1 MSTGGGSKMGVKSDS
16 GKDHSSSGGGGGGGG
31 MSDDNN
37 SNGTPLSD
45 MAQGSANGGG
55 GGSAAVSGL
64 PPNSHHGGSN
74 GNNGPPPGGLVTGHH
89 YQQPHP
95 AHHLHQRHHFH
106 HAHEQQQQQRQQQ
119 HSNNNGG
126 SSIIGAGGDTSET
139 GSFYDQKT
147 DLSSPPAGTGPAG
160 INHHHHLEDQD
171 GLGPLP
177 LKWEKAYT
185 DSGEVYFIDHNTGTS
200 HWLDPRLSK
209 FQKKS
214 LEDCQDDELPYGWEK
229 ICDPHYGTYYID
241 HVNRKTQYENPVLQA
256 KRMQERGGSGAGG
269 SGGGGGVGGGM
280 NAAGSDG
287 PMGPLDNG
295 PSGLDAPAN
304 GGSVGSGVIGNG
316 GGGRVNHFTKNP
328 ALLRGERLMTTL
340 VKSTRGLGFTIVGGD
355 DSVEEFLQIKSIVP
369 NGPAWLDGRLKMGD
383 VLVYV
388 NDICV
393 LGFTHH
399 EMVNI
404 FQSIM
409 PGEEVHLDVC
419 RGYQLPFDPNDPNTE
434 VVTTIAVDGLTNGG
448 GGVVTDS
455 ELKFLENGG
464 FLDPAAGRSSDVP
477 HKNPLAKI
485 QSSGGGGGSVIT
497 SNGGDVYFNDTL
509 SYQQHYKG
517 KTVGGA
523 FEMPELLHINIV
535 KSDNGFGFT
544 ITDSSYGQRVKK
556 ILDRQCCKNL
566 QEGDVLLSINSISVK
581 DMSHNEVVQVLKDC
595 PKNIETTLKVQRGP
609 GGLFGGGGVGG
620 GSVAAAVHP
629 PPGGSSKLSN
639 KLRKGIEMAKF
650 SGGSS
655 GGGLLK
661 KEGPGG
667 SSLLGN
673 GSLFRSKTPTADLY
687 STQPKEI
694 LPTRPKTPLVDTRAR
709 AKTPS
714 LPLAD
719 LNADEIELDGG
730 KLQVATTENGGRL
743 ELNLKSNGSS
753 HDTDS
758 IANDIGMYHQADEQ
772 YHHHAQLK
780 HSNLS
785 DRLGELTISSSN
797 NSEAALYHHHQPPF
811 LHQQHHQQQQQQLLL
826 QHPAGTGGPYHN
838 PNGGGNSMGGMGSY
852 NQLYSPPLVPPP
864 PAGGQPPYHHENC
877 FCYDCQDYQQRQ
889 QQQHQQQQRHLQ
901 QLQQQHLMNQ
911 RHQLP
916 PGSAAA
922 MHTVS
927 SPSPHLQQSHQ
938 QHQQQQHSAPYNL
951 PPQMSDNIGK
961 RLNEYLMDR
970 KRSLHQGPPG
980 VQIGPP
986 PPVPQYDNLHYPQ
999 QQQQH
1004 MAPSHHQ
1011 SLHLLHG
1018 HHPAPAHALYDAM
1031 PPQQPSPSS
1040 SQQQQAYYGG
1050 AGVGMHQPGTANW
1063 MLGQGHQQQSQLSP
1077 SQHHFYAGG
1086 NGGGGG
1092 YSGVNGGLPLTS
1104 QQLDEYTLS
1113 EVTLERQALG
1123 FGFRIVGGTEEGSQV
1138 TVGHIVPGGA
1148 ADKDTR
1154 IATGDEILN
1163 INGVNVENASH
1174 HRVVQLM
1181 GEAGLRGQVTMILR
1195 RRQLS
1200 KPPAAAGGV
1209 GAGSGAPPPPNPRY
1223 PYTVLVTRKENEGF
1237 GFVIISSSGQFLGS
1251 SIGDLIPGSPAER
1264 CGELKIGDRIIAV
1277 NSIDITGMS
1286 HSDVVN
1292 LIKESGLQVKLTI
1305 DSPRDGIMHPAIGS
1319 LIQPSVPTATSAAN
1333 GSPQNGGLGGGG
1345 PPQVLSSNT
1354 DLYVSSNS
1362 TSGGS
1367 TNGPTI
1373 NRYPAIIS

>member
-1 MSTGGGSKMGVKSDS
+1 MSQSGPIGTSNMGVKSDT
-16 GKDHSSSGGGGGGGG
+16 GKDAPQGGVSNDNNAQGGPSTVNSLEGNNNGQSAAVNGVTGSSGGL
-31 MSDDNN
+31 
-37 SNGTPLSD
+37 PPV
-45 MAQGSANGGG
+45 NGG
-55 GGSAAVSGL
+55 
-64 PPNSHHGGSN
+64 N
-74 GNNGPPPGGLVTGHH
+74 GNNNSSNNLP
-89 YQQPHP
+89 PHP
-95 AHHLHQRHHFH
+95 HHHNQHLQQHNHHHHHHLQM
-106 HAHEQQQQQRQQQ
+106 QQQQQQ
-119 HSNNNGG
+119 SNDG
-126 SSIIGAGGDTSET
+126 SVSIATGDSET

-147 DLSSPPAGTGPAG
+147 DLSS
-160 INHHHHLEDQD
+160 HHLEDED

-177 LKWEKAYT
+177 PKWEKAYT

-256 KRMQERGGSGAGG
+256 KRMQERGSTSDGNGPGPLDPSGQLGAN
-269 SGGGGGVGGGM
+269 GGGVPVGGG
-280 NAAGSDG
+280 
-287 PMGPLDNG
+287 
-295 PSGLDAPAN
+295 
-304 GGSVGSGVIGNG
+304 V
-316 GGGRVNHFTKNP
+316 GGRVNHFTKNP
-328 ALLRGERLMTTL
+328 ANLRGERLMTTL
-340 VKSTRGLGFTIVGGD
+340 VKSIRGLGFTIVGGD
-355 DSVEEFLQIKSIVP
+355 DNVEEFLQIKSIVP
-369 NGPAWLDGRLKMGD
+369 NGPAWMDGQLKMGD

-404 FQSIM
+404 FQSIL

-419 RGYQLPFDPNDPNTE
+419 RGYPLPFDPNDPNTE
-434 VVTTIAVDGLTNGG
+434 VVTTIAVDGLVQNGG
-448 GGVVTDS
+448 AVIADG

-464 FLDPAAGRSSDVP
+464 FMMDHPPSGSSDVQ

-485 QSSGGGGGSVIT
+485 QSSAMHGNGPTIT

-509 SYQQHYKG
+509 SYQQHYNKG
-517 KTVGGA
+517 KPYDLV
-523 FEMPELLHINIV
+523 PEILHINIV

-566 QEGDVLLSINSISVK
+566 QEGDVLLSINSIPVK

-609 GGLFGGGGVGG
+609 GAVGG
-620 GSVAAAVHP
+620 GMLVGPGAVSSSSLP
-629 PPGGSSKLSN
+629 ASSKLTN
-639 KLRKGIEMAKF
+639 KLRKSIEMAKF
-650 SGGSS
+650 GGN
-655 GGGLLK
+655 GGMVK
-661 KEGPGG
+661 KDGPG
-667 SSLLGN
+667 N
-673 GSLFRSKTPTADLY
+673 LFRSKTPTADLY
-687 STQPKEI
+687 STQTKEI

-714 LPLAD
+714 LPLAE
-719 LNADEIELDGG
+719 LNAEEIELDGAGG
-730 KLQVATTENGGRL
+730 KSVTDSKL
-743 ELNLKSNGSS
+743 ELNMKSNSS
-753 HDTDS
+753 THDNDS
-758 IANDIGMYHQADEQ
+758 IANDIGL
-772 YHHHAQLK
+772 YHHHHHHQLHGEDQYQHHLQHAGHMK
-780 HSNLS
+780 HPNLA
-785 DRLGELTISSSN
+785 DRLGELTIGSSN
-797 NSEAALYHHHQPPF
+797 NSTSDTAIYHNHGQSGN
-811 LHQQHHQQQQQQLLL
+811 
-826 QHPAGTGGPYHN
+826 HPYPTGGGFHQTNAMGGP
-838 PNGGGNSMGGMGSY
+838 GGGPPGGGGGGGY

-864 PAGGQPPYHHENC
+864 PVPPLGQGPYHHDNC
-877 FCYDCQDYQQRQ
+877 FCYDCQDLR
-889 QQQHQQQQRHLQ
+889 QQHQQQQQHHIQ
-901 QLQQQHLMNQ
+901 QQQQQQQHLMNRQ
-911 RHQLP
+911 FSSQQMHQ
-916 PGSAAA
+916 
-922 MHTVS
+922 MN
-927 SPSPHLQQSHQ
+927 PSPHGTYS
-938 QHQQQQHSAPYNL
+938 L

-961 RLNEYLMDR
+961 RLNDYLMDR
-970 KRSLHQGPPG
+970 KRSMQQTGNPGPP
-980 VQIGPP
+980 VGPI
-986 PPVPQYDNLHYPQ
+986 PQYDNLYLPHHHPLQQGGGPPHPPMHHLQQSPGGGGGGMSLYDTQQQPPMASHFYGNPPTGLHGPPGNGWKMVGPPGQ

-1004 MAPSHHQ
+1004 
-1011 SLHLLHG
+1011 
-1018 HHPAPAHALYDAM
+1018 
-1031 PPQQPSPSS
+1031 
-1040 SQQQQAYYGG
+1040 
-1050 AGVGMHQPGTANW
+1050 
-1063 MLGQGHQQQSQLSP
+1063 SP
-1077 SQHHFYAGG
+1077 SQHPHHHIYGGPGMGG
-1086 NGGGGG
+1086 NNG
-1092 YSGVNGGLPLTS
+1092 YGAGVHHG
-1104 QQLDEYTLS
+1104 LDEYSLT

-1200 KPPAAAGGV
+1200 KPMV
-1209 GAGSGAPPPPNPRY
+1209 PPPPPLPPNPRY
-1223 PYTVLVTRKENEGF
+1223 PYNVLVTRKDNEGF

-1319 LIQPSVPTATSAAN
+1319 LIQPSVPTSVPN
-1333 GSPQNGGLGGGG
+1333 GIGGNINGGG
-1345 PPQVLSSNT
+1345 PMLSSNT

-1362 TSGGS
+1362 TVSGS
-1367 TNGPTI
+1367 NGPTI

>member
-1 MSTGGGSKMGVKSDS
+1 MSQSAGGTSNNSSSNSMGVKSDS
-16 GKDHSSSGGGGGGGG
+16 SAGPAEHALSGGVGN
-31 MSDDNN
+31 DNHGN
-37 SNGTPLSD
+37 
-45 MAQGSANGGG
+45 
-55 GGSAAVSGL
+55 SAAGNV
-64 PPNSHHGGSN
+64 NS
-74 GNNGPPPGGLVTGHH
+74 LE
-89 YQQPHP
+89 
-95 AHHLHQRHHFH
+95 R
-106 HAHEQQQQQRQQQ
+106 RQ
-119 HSNNNGG
+119 SNNNGG
-126 SSIIGAGGDTSET
+126 GPPNGGLPPLPPPANGGTGNNGSNSMPPPHPSQHQHHQHNNHHHHHHLQMQQQQQQSNDGSISIATGDSET

-147 DLSSPPAGTGPAG
+147 DLSSHH
-160 INHHHHLEDQD
+160 HHHHLDDED

-177 LKWEKAYT
+177 PKWEKAFT

-256 KRMQERGGSGAGG
+256 KRMQERGGA
-269 SGGGGGVGGGM
+269 GGGGSSSTM
-280 NAAGSDG
+280 LHHDG
-287 PMGPLDNG
+287 
-295 PSGLDAPAN
+295 
-304 GGSVGSGVIGNG
+304 GNG
-316 GGGRVNHFTKNP
+316 GGPGGSGPHDTGGSGQLGANGAGSAGGGPGRVNHFTKNP
-328 ALLRGERLMTTL
+328 GQLRGERLMTTL
-340 VKSTRGLGFTIVGGD
+340 VKSIRGLGFTIVGGD
-355 DSVEEFLQIKSIVP
+355 DNVEEFLQIKSIVP
-369 NGPAWLDGRLKMGD
+369 NGPAWMDGQLKMGD

-399 EMVNI
+399 EMVNV
-404 FQSIM
+404 FQSIL

-419 RGYQLPFDPNDPNTE
+419 RGYPLPFDPNDPNTE
-434 VVTTIAVDGLTNGG
+434 VVTTIAVDGLVQNGG
-448 GGVVTDS
+448 AMIADG

-464 FLDPAAGRSSDVP
+464 FLVDHPSGASDGVA
-477 HKNPLAKI
+477 HKNPLAKL
-485 QSSGGGGGSVIT
+485 QASAGNGPTIT

-509 SYQQHYKG
+509 SYQQHYNKG
-517 KTVGGA
+517 KQQQQQQQAYELVV
-523 FEMPELLHINIV
+523 PEVLHINIV

-566 QEGDVLLSINSISVK
+566 QEGDVLLSINSIPVK

-609 GGLFGGGGVGG
+609 GALMASGGAGAGPI
-620 GSVAAAVHP
+620 STASLPA
-629 PPGGSSKLSN
+629 SSKLTN
-639 KLRKGIEMAKF
+639 KLRKSIEMAKF
-650 SGGSS
+650 GGN
-655 GGGLLK
+655 GGLLK
-661 KEGPGG
+661 KDGPG
-667 SSLLGN
+667 N
-673 GSLFRSKTPTADLY
+673 LFRSKTPTADLY
-687 STQPKEI
+687 STQTKEV

-714 LPLAD
+714 LPLAE
-719 LNADEIELDGG
+719 LNAEEIELDGAGGG
-730 KLQVATTENGGRL
+730 KSVTDSKL
-743 ELNLKSNGSS
+743 ELNMKSNSSS
-753 HDTDS
+753 HDNDS
-758 IANDIGMYHQADEQ
+758 IANDIGL
-772 YHHHAQLK
+772 YHHHHHHLPHHHHLLHGEDQFGQVHHPGLMK
-780 HSNLS
+780 HSNLA
-785 DRLGELTISSSN
+785 DRLGELTIGGSSN
-797 NSEAALYHHHQPPF
+797 NSTSDMAIYHHHNNHGQGVGGAAGHPYQTPGGFHPP
-811 LHQQHHQQQQQQLLL
+811 
-826 QHPAGTGGPYHN
+826 
-838 PNGGGNSMGGMGSY
+838 NSMGGPPGGGGGY

-864 PAGGQPPYHHENC
+864 PVPPLGQATYHHDNC
-877 FCYDCQDYQQRQ
+877 FCYDCQDYRQ
-889 QQQHQQQQRHLQ
+889 QQQQQQHHLQ
-901 QLQQQHLMNQ
+901 QQQHLMNRQ
-911 RHQLP
+911 FSSQQ
-916 PGSAAA
+916 
-922 MHTVS
+922 MH
-927 SPSPHLQQSHQ
+927 PMNASPHGTYS
-938 QHQQQQHSAPYNL
+938 L

-961 RLNEYLMDR
+961 RLNDYLMDR
-970 KRSLHQGPPG
+970 KRSMQQPGNPSGPP
-980 VQIGPP
+980 IGGA
-986 PPVPQYDNLHYPQ
+986 VPQYDNLYLPHHLPQQGGGGVPMHHPMQQSPNGGNGMALYDTQQQQQQFYGNPGGPMHGPPGNNGWKMGQ

-1004 MAPSHHQ
+1004 
-1011 SLHLLHG
+1011 
-1018 HHPAPAHALYDAM
+1018 
-1031 PPQQPSPSS
+1031 
-1040 SQQQQAYYGG
+1040 
-1050 AGVGMHQPGTANW
+1050 
-1063 MLGQGHQQQSQLSP
+1063 SP
-1077 SQHHFYAGG
+1077 SQHQLPAHHGIYGGPAGSSN
-1086 NGGGGG
+1086 NGYGGHG
-1092 YSGVNGGLPLTS
+1092 
-1104 QQLDEYTLS
+1104 LDEYTLT

-1200 KPPAAAGGV
+1200 KPM
-1209 GAGSGAPPPPNPRY
+1209 APPPPPLPPNPRY
-1223 PYTVLVTRKENEGF
+1223 PYNVLVTRKENEGF

-1319 LIQPSVPTATSAAN
+1319 LIQPSVPTSL
-1333 GSPQNGGLGGGG
+1333 PNGGGMNGGGGGAAGGGG
-1345 PPQVLSSNT
+1345 PMLSSNT

-1362 TSGGS
+1362 TTASGS
-1367 TNGPTI
+1367 NGPTI

>member
-1 MSTGGGSKMGVKSDS
+1 MSTSGGSKMGVKSDS
-16 GKDHSSSGGGGGGGG
+16 GKDHSSSGGG

-37 SNGTPLSD
+37 SNSTPLSD
-45 MAQGSANGGG
+45 MAQVANGGG
-55 GGSAAVSGL
+55 SSSNNSNVGGGGMTNGGSAASGL
-64 PPNSHHGGSN
+64 SPIGHGGNN
-74 GNNGPPPGGLVTGHH
+74 GNNGPPPGGLVTHH

-95 AHHLHQRHHFH
+95 AHLHQRHHFH
-106 HAHEQQQQQRQQQ
+106 HHEQQHQQP
-119 HSNNNGG
+119 NGG
-126 SSIIGAGGDTSET
+126 SSIIAAGDTSET

-147 DLSSPPAGTGPAG
+147 DLSSPVGTGTAG
-160 INHHHHLEDQD
+160 INHHLEDQD

-256 KRMQERGGSGAGG
+256 KRMQEQGG
-269 SGGGGGVGGGM
+269 SGGAGGGGIGTSSG
-280 NAAGSDG
+280 G
-287 PMGPLDNG
+287 PMRPLDNG
-295 PSGLDAPAN
+295 PPGLDAPGS
-304 GGSVGSGVIGNG
+304 GGVASGVIGNG
-316 GGGRVNHFTKNP
+316 GVGGGRVNHFTKNP
-328 ALLRGERLMTTL
+328 AMLRGERLMTTL

-448 GGVVTDS
+448 AVTDS

-464 FLDPAAGRSSDVP
+464 FLDPAGRSSDVP

-485 QSSGGGGGSVIT
+485 QSPGGVVT

-581 DMSHNEVVQVLKDC
+581 DMTHNEVVQVLKDC

-609 GGLFGGGGVGG
+609 GGLFGGG
-620 GSVAAAVHP
+620 SVAAANVHP
-629 PPGGSSKLSN
+629 PPGGSSKLTN
-639 KLRKGIEMAKF
+639 KLRKGIELAKF
-650 SGGSS
+650 GGSSS

-661 KEGPGG
+661 KEGGGPGG
-667 SSLLGN
+667 SLLGN

-687 STQPKEI
+687 STQTKEI

-730 KLQVATTENGGRL
+730 KLQVATENGGRL

-772 YHHHAQLK
+772 YHHHTHLK

-797 NSEAALYHHHQPPF
+797 NSEAALYHHHQPAF
-811 LHQQHHQQQQQQLLL
+811 LHQQQQQQL
-826 QHPAGTGGPYHN
+826 QHSAGAGGPYHN
-838 PNGGGNSMGGMGSY
+838 PNGGNNMGGVGGY

-864 PAGGQPPYHHENC
+864 PVPPLSAGGQPPYHHENC
-877 FCYDCQDYQQRQ
+877 FCYECQDYQQRQ
-889 QQQHQQQQRHLQ
+889 QQQQQQRHLQ
-901 QLQQQHLMNQ
+901 QLHHHQQQQQQHLMNQ

-916 PGSAAA
+916 PGNAS
-922 MHTVS
+922 MHNVG
-927 SPSPHLQQSHQ
+927 SPSPHLQQP
-938 QHQQQQHSAPYNL
+938 HQQQQQQQQQHNAPYNL

-980 VQIGPP
+980 AQIGPP

-999 QQQQH
+999 H
-1004 MAPSHHQ
+1004 MPPPHHQ

-1018 HHPAPAHALYDAM
+1018 HHPAPTHALYDAM

-1040 SQQQQAYYGG
+1040 QHHHHQPYYGG
-1050 AGVGMHQPGTANW
+1050 GPVGVGMNQSGNANW
-1063 MLGQGHQQQSQLSP
+1063 MLGQGQHQQSQLSP

-1086 NGGGGG
+1086 GGG
-1092 YSGVNGGLPLTS
+1092 YPGVNAGLPLSS

-1200 KPPAAAGGV
+1200 KPPA
-1209 GAGSGAPPPPNPRY
+1209 PPPNPRY

-1319 LIQPSVPTATSAAN
+1319 LIQPSVPTTTSAA
-1333 GSPQNGGLGGGG
+1333 GSPQNGGTVGGG

>member
-785 DRLGELTISSSN
+785 DR
-797 NSEAALYHHHQPPF
+797 ALP
-811 LHQQHHQQQQQQLLL
+811 
-826 QHPAGTGGPYHN
+826 
-838 PNGGGNSMGGMGSY
+838 
-852 NQLYSPPLVPPP
+852 
-864 PAGGQPPYHHENC
+864 
-877 FCYDCQDYQQRQ
+877 
-889 QQQHQQQQRHLQ
+889 
-901 QLQQQHLMNQ
+901 
-911 RHQLP
+911 
-916 PGSAAA
+916 
-922 MHTVS
+922 
-927 SPSPHLQQSHQ
+927 
-938 QHQQQQHSAPYNL
+938 
-951 PPQMSDNIGK
+951 
-961 RLNEYLMDR
+961 
-970 KRSLHQGPPG
+970 
-980 VQIGPP
+980 IGPP

>member
-1 MSTGGGSKMGVKSDS
+1 MGVKSDS
-16 GKDHSSSGGGGGGGG
+16 GKDAPQGGVSNGSDNNAQGGNGGDGVNNGPPTLNGIVTGSSSGGPPSG
-31 MSDDNN
+31 NN
-37 SNGTPLSD
+37 
-45 MAQGSANGGG
+45 
-55 GGSAAVSGL
+55 AVNNL
-64 PPNSHHGGSN
+64 PPHPHQHMHQQHNHH
-74 GNNGPPPGGLVTGHH
+74 HH
-89 YQQPHP
+89 
-95 AHHLHQRHHFH
+95 HHLQM
-106 HAHEQQQQQRQQQ
+106 QQQQQQ
-119 HSNNNGG
+119 SNDG
-126 SSIIGAGGDTSET
+126 SVSIATGDSET
-139 GSFYDQKT
+139 GSYYDQKT
-147 DLSSPPAGTGPAG
+147 DLSS
-160 INHHHHLEDQD
+160 HHLDDED

-177 LKWEKAYT
+177 PKWEKAYT

-256 KRMQERGGSGAGG
+256 KRMQERGGSSLTVDGNNGPV
-269 SGGGGGVGGGM
+269 GGGGGGGPLLDANGQ
-280 NAAGSDG
+280 
-287 PMGPLDNG
+287 PMG
-295 PSGLDAPAN
+295 AN
-304 GGSVGSGVIGNG
+304 GNG
-316 GGGRVNHFTKNP
+316 GPGSAGAIGGRVNHFTKNP
-328 ALLRGERLMTTL
+328 GSLRGERLMTTL
-340 VKSTRGLGFTIVGGD
+340 VKSIRGLGFTIVGGD
-355 DSVEEFLQIKSIVP
+355 DNVEEFLQIKSIVP
-369 NGPAWLDGRLKMGD
+369 NGPAWMDGQLKMGD

-404 FQSIM
+404 FQSIL

-419 RGYQLPFDPNDPNTE
+419 RGYPLPFDPNDPNTE
-434 VVTTIAVDGLTNGG
+434 VVTTIAVDGLVQNGG
-448 GGVVTDS
+448 AVIADG

-464 FLDPAAGRSSDVP
+464 FMVDHSAPSSDGVQ

-485 QSSGGGGGSVIT
+485 QSSAVHGNGPTIT

-509 SYQQHYKG
+509 SYQQHYNKG
-517 KTVGGA
+517 KPYDLV
-523 FEMPELLHINIV
+523 PEILHINIV

-566 QEGDVLLSINSISVK
+566 QEGDVLLSINSIPVK

-609 GGLFGGGGVGG
+609 GAGAGGLLVGPGVGPV
-620 GSVAAAVHP
+620 SSSSLPA
-629 PPGGSSKLSN
+629 SSKLTN
-639 KLRKGIEMAKF
+639 KLRKSIEMAKF
-650 SGGSS
+650 GGN
-655 GGGLLK
+655 GGAMLK
-661 KEGPGG
+661 KDGPA
-667 SSLLGN
+667 N
-673 GSLFRSKTPTADLY
+673 LFRSKTPTADLY
-687 STQPKEI
+687 STQTKEI

-714 LPLAD
+714 LPLAE
-719 LNADEIELDGG
+719 LNAEEIELDGAGG
-730 KLQVATTENGGRL
+730 KSVTDSKL
-743 ELNLKSNGSS
+743 ELNMKSNSSS
-753 HDTDS
+753 HDNDS
-758 IANDIGMYHQADEQ
+758 IANDIGGL
-772 YHHHAQLK
+772 YHHHHHHHHHHHGGDDQFQHHMK
-780 HSNLS
+780 HSNLA
-785 DRLGELTISSSN
+785 DRLGELSIGGASDTAIYN
-797 NSEAALYHHHQPPF
+797 NNGQP
-811 LHQQHHQQQQQQLLL
+811 
-826 QHPAGTGGPYHN
+826 
-838 PNGGGNSMGGMGSY
+838 GGNHPYQSGGGMGGPPGGGGY

-864 PAGGQPPYHHENC
+864 PVPPLGQGQPYHHDNC
-877 FCYDCQDYQQRQ
+877 FCYDCQDVRQ
-889 QQQHQQQQRHLQ
+889 QQQQHHMQHQQQQ
-901 QLQQQHLMNQ
+901 QQQHLMNRQ
-911 RHQLP
+911 Y
-916 PGSAAA
+916 
-922 MHTVS
+922 S
-927 SPSPHLQQSHQ
+927 SSHPMNPSPHGTYS
-938 QHQQQQHSAPYNL
+938 L

-961 RLNEYLMDR
+961 RLNDYLMDR
-970 KRSLHQGPPG
+970 KRSTMQQTGNPGPGPMGGG
-980 VQIGPP
+980 V
-986 PPVPQYDNLHYPQ
+986 VPQYDNLYLSQHHHLQQQAGGPSPMHPSTYHHLQQSPGGGNGMSLYDTQQQ

-1004 MAPSHHQ
+1004 HLHQ
-1011 SLHLLHG
+1011 
-1018 HHPAPAHALYDAM
+1018 
-1031 PPQQPSPSS
+1031 QQPPLSNFYGGNPGPMHPGPPGNGWKMSPG
-1040 SQQQQAYYGG
+1040 QQQQ
-1050 AGVGMHQPGTANW
+1050 
-1063 MLGQGHQQQSQLSP
+1063 QQHSP
-1077 SQHHFYAGG
+1077 SQHHTLYHGG
-1086 NGGGGG
+1086 PGMGGHHHG
-1092 YSGVNGGLPLTS
+1092 
-1104 QQLDEYTLS
+1104 LDEYSLT

-1200 KPPAAAGGV
+1200 KPMV
-1209 GAGSGAPPPPNPRY
+1209 PPPPPLPPNPRY
-1223 PYTVLVTRKENEGF
+1223 PYNVLVTRKENEGF

-1319 LIQPSVPTATSAAN
+1319 LIQPSVPTSVPN
-1333 GSPQNGGLGGGG
+1333 GNGGGGGGGGG
-1345 PPQVLSSNT
+1345 PMLSSNT

-1362 TSGGS
+1362 TVSGS
-1367 TNGPTI
+1367 NGPTI